1 MVVSTAWTTDRINE
15 LIAKGANR
23 SDLPSKGGTTGLAGS
38 ATSGA
43 NAAQRALLKIR
54 QEEEERRKFMERRLG
69 SRAVAEQRTAELKAQ
84 AAQQAQAE
92 LDRQARMIQ
101 VANNSSVLPNY
112 TAQTQR
118 NFSDTTKYKVH
129 GNNNPVSNNKVIPE
143 NVFVDPN
150 VTVTG
155 QSVNST
161 PSSSSIA
168 ASENYNYAT
177 QMNDFMSANPY
188 SDINAGL
195 ANPQQS
201 YFFNKS
207 SAPADNEVKTADLG
221 GDIQH
226 QETDNYTNVGD
237 LPFTNQVP
245 SNTNWAESGVS
256 LGVAGIAAAGIAGL
270 YLLGG
275 RK

>member
-1 MVVSTAWTTDRINE
+1 MANQGSTRMTTEQLRAMIAGGATREELPTKAGGGSVSSTVD
-15 LIAKGANR
+15 
-23 SDLPSKGGTTGLAGS
+23 S
-38 ATSGA
+38 
-43 NAAQRALLKIR
+43 AQRAYLAAIQKA
-54 QEEEERRKFMERRLG
+54 ERTRKFKAAQITTPRQT
-69 SRAVAEQRTAELKAQ
+69 AQQRTAELKAQ
-84 AAQQAQAE
+84 AVQQAQAE
-92 LDRQARMIQ
+92 INRQARMIQ

-155 QSVNST
+155 QSTSST
-161 PSSSSIA
+161 PVSSSIA
-168 ASENYNYAT
+168 ASENYNTAT
-177 QMNDFMSANPY
+177 AMNDFMSANPY

-245 SNTNWAESGVS
+245 SNTNWANSGVS
-256 LGVAGIAAAGIAGL
+256 LGVAGVAAAGIAGL
-270 YLLGG
+270 YFLGG

>member
-23 SDLPSKGGTTGLAGS
+23 ADLPSKGGTTGLAGS

-92 LDRQARMIQ
+92 LDRQARMIE
-101 VANNSSVLPNY
+101 VANNAKELANY

-143 NVFVDPN
+143 QVFVDPN
-150 VTVTG
+150 VNVTG
-155 QSVNST
+155 QSTTST

-168 ASENYNYAT
+168 ASENYNNAT
-177 QMNDFMSANPY
+177 AMNDFMSANPY

-226 QETDNYTNVGD
+226 QETDEYTNVGD

-245 SNTNWAESGVS
+245 SNTNWADSGIS
-256 LGVAGIAAAGIAGL
+256 LGVAGAAAAGIAGL
-270 YLLGG
+270 YFLGG

>member
-168 ASENYNYAT
+168 ASENYNTAT
-177 QMNDFMSANPY
+177 AMNDFMSANPY

-245 SNTNWAESGVS
+245 SNTNWANSGVS
-256 LGVAGIAAAGIAGL
+256 LGVAGVAAAGIAGL
-270 YLLGG
+270 YFLGG

>member
-23 SDLPSKGGTTGLAGS
+23 SDLPSKSGTTGLAGS

-92 LDRQARMIQ
+92 LDRQARMIT
-101 VANNSSVLPNY
+101 VSNNSSVLPNY

-155 QSVNST
+155 QSTSST
-161 PSSSSIA
+161 PVSSSIA
-168 ASENYNYAT
+168 ASENYNTAT
-177 QMNDFMSANPY
+177 AMNDFMSANPY

-245 SNTNWAESGVS
+245 SNTNWANSGVS
-256 LGVAGIAAAGIAGL
+256 LGVAGVAAAGIAGL

>member
-143 NVFVDPN
+143 QVFVDPN

-168 ASENYNYAT
+168 ASENYNTAT
-177 QMNDFMSANPY
+177 AMNDFMSANPY